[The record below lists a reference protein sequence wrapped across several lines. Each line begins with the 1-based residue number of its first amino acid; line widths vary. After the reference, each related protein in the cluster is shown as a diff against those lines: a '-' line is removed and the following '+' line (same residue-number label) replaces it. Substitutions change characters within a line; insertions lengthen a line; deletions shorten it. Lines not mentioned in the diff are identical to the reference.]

1 MAHSQDHAR
10 RLIRELEPR
19 LPAAA
24 EIVLDRQKYWDPG
37 FAELFFEYTEDLI
50 FRDPQAALHVARVAR
65 RLAHVISDEET
76 AQGRLQGRERLVK
89 GHSLVGSAYRASG
102 RSAEAERAYRP
113 ALRLCRKPDVS
124 PSCRGEL
131 YLRLAIL
138 LAAQKKFDRGLC
150 YSDRAERNFNA
161 DENSELLGQVLA
173 TRGVIYIWA
182 NRFPEA
188 VSVLGKAL
196 GSYKLGDRF
205 EFSSALNLAH
215 AVSESDDPKGL
226 EEAQTQLR
234 RARQLAGPRRS
245 VQKSMFYW
253 IEGRI
258 YVRRGSTERAERS
271 YRKALQGF
279 VKFQTPYE
287 IALVGLDL
295 SSLFRFSKRWAELE
309 ELAAETYRRFR
320 ELQEDA
326 EALAALKLWL
336 EAAQARSLTI
346 DMISETKASLAERM
360 RSRPLVACRGT

>member
-1 MAHSQDHAR
+1 MAHSPDHAR

-19 LPAAA
+19 LPEAAG
-24 EIVLDRQKYWDPG
+24 IVLDRQKYWDPG

-50 FRDPQAALHVARVAR
+50 FRNPRAALHVARVAR

-89 GHSLVGSAYRASG
+89 GHSLVGSAYRAAG
-102 RSAEAERAYRP
+102 RPAEAERAYRP
-113 ALRLCRKPDVS
+113 ALRLCQKPGVS
-124 PSCRGEL
+124 PICRGEL

-138 LAAQKKFDRGLC
+138 LAAQKEFDRSLC
-150 YSDRAERNFNA
+150 YADRAERIFTR
-161 DENSELLGQVLA
+161 DENSEWLGRMLA
-173 TRGVIYIWA
+173 TRGLIYVWA

-196 GSYKLGDRF
+196 GSYKLNDRF
-205 EFSSALNLAH
+205 EFSSTLNLAY

-226 EEAQTQLR
+226 EKALGQLR
-234 RARQLAGPRRS
+234 RARHLAGPRRS
-245 VQKSMFYW
+245 VQKSHFYW

-258 YVRRGSTERAERS
+258 HVRRGSTERAESS

-279 VKFQTPYE
+279 IKFQTPYE

-309 ELAAETYRRFR
+309 DLAADTYRRFR

-346 DMISETKASLAERM
+346 DMISETKVKLAERM
-360 RSRPLVACRGT
+360 RGHPPASS